1 MISLGGMTRLGFLR
15 SLMGEGEEHSVVD
28 SLEWKRWLVGEFSRD
43 IYSVLQNES
52 ALVRS
57 LMSLKLQLFTFF
69 RI

>member
-1 MISLGGMTRLGFLR
+1 MGFLR